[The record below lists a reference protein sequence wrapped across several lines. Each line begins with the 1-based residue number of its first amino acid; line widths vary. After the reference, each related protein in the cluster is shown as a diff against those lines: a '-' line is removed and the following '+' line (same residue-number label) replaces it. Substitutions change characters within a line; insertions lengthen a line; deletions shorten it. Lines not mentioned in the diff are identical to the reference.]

1 MNISLFFKAPTNQF
15 TSGGSQNNSAI
26 QSFSDVIMLI
36 LVLLIIVAFMVIMV
50 VGINFFTHGG
60 PAMIKKK
67 KRPSTG
73 EELTPTQK
81 FILAASSATRGQ
93 EYKCVIDIWD
103 THSSEKGRERAKELY
118 EWGWG
123 RLTCEKA
130 RETAETC
137 MNSGYNK
144 KYLIYTG
151 AIQPTENDNTS
162 FTEYQ
167 KKLLDEMHERYPEQ
181 GMLAWDLVRTLS
193 IVGGAYMSGVMPYD
207 VASKLALEACRRLQQ
222 SFSSWDDVAENYT
235 LGYQFWRGSRKT
247 DRLKYYKKLKKTWIY
262 EIPWDTPLN
271 EEEL

>member
-1 MNISLFFKAPTNQF
+1 MNISLLFKAPT
-15 TSGGSQNNSAI
+15 THVPSGASQNNSAI
-26 QSFSDVIMLI
+26 QSPSDVLMLI

-50 VGINFFTHGG
+50 VAINFFTHGG
-60 PAMIKKK
+60 PSMIKKK
-67 KRPSTG
+67 KRPSNG

-81 FILAASSATRGQ
+81 FILAASSTTRGR

-103 THSSEKGRERAKELY
+103 THGSEKGRAEAKELY

-123 RLTCEKA
+123 KLTCEKA
-130 RETAETC
+130 HETAETC
-137 MNSGYNK
+137 MNSGYNQ
-144 KYLIYTG
+144 KYLRYFGIIEQTDEAPPVY
-151 AIQPTENDNTS
+151 S
-162 FTEYQ
+162 
-167 KKLLDEMHERYPEQ
+167 KLQQELMNEMHERYPEQ

-235 LGYQFWRGSRKT
+235 LGYQFWRDSRAT
-247 DRLKYYKKLKKTWIY
+247 DRLRYYKKLKKTWIY
-262 EIPWDTPLN
+262 EIPWDTVLK